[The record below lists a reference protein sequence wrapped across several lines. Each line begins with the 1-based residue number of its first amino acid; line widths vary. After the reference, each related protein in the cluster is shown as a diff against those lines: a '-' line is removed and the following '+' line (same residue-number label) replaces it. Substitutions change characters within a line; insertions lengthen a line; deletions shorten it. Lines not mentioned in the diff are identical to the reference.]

1 MAIVIESGV
10 TFGGGVNIG
19 EGLPQLPPQILLTEL
34 GDTITTEAG
43 DALTTE

>member
-10 TFGGGVNIG
+10 TFGGGVNVG
-19 EGLPQLPPQILLTEL
+19 EGAQPQIQQILLTES